1 MFRFVSGILLISFWS
16 SWVTSGWY
24 SNSFS
29 PSVFHVPSRE
39 PTVTATFPSFLEAE
53 MKYQWVA
60 FRSRFL
66 DLRIARKSK
75 KNVTVRTKQRG
86 FDEFTYL
93 LDLSNCI
100 RISISK
106 SIPIEI
112 VACTFVPFFD
122 NLSRTS
128 CMQKG
133 LLVIMFFPST
143 YNFGFHLT

>member
-1 MFRFVSGILLISFWS
+1 MTF
-16 SWVTSGWY
+16 GWY
-24 SNSFS
+24 SNSVS
-29 PSVFHVPSRE
+29 SSVFHVPSRE

-53 MKYQWVA
+53 MKKQWVA

-100 RISISK
+100 RISIS
-106 SIPIEI
+106 IPIEI

-133 LLVIMFFPST
+133 LLVIMLFPST